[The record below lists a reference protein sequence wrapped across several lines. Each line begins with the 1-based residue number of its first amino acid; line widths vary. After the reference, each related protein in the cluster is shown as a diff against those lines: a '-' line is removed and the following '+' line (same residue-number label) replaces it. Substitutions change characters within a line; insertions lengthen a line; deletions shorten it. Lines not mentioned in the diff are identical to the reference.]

1 MTNANP
7 KAEDF
12 NFNPE
17 SACQC
22 DHDLA
27 LGCPANPGRVYGNDG
42 TVGLCESGEDSP
54 WSPDGPRTESPE
66 YIAARDLATSTG
78 QITPAQFD
86 HEVALAVKIEA
97 DPRVSGGS
105 AEDYVIQEAQGIAQW
120 FRREYPAKA

>member
-54 WSPDGPRTESPE
+54 WSPDGPRLVMPSGFAVARANAAKHIINIKDS
-66 YIAARDLATSTG
+66 IAKARNAGD
-78 QITPAQFD
+78 
-86 HEVALAVKIEA
+86 EALARALTIQAKGIKGDLGQLIDLLA
-97 DPRVSGGS
+97 D
-105 AEDYVIQEAQGIAQW
+105 
-120 FRREYPAKA
+120 F